1 MPPRTAY
8 GCPWRALARTDSSM
22 VSGPAMAVRL
32 PEFLGLTLRERNS
45 MPLSAGY
52 APSYADSPAGSAAI
66 GPAIEA
72 LLQAPAA

>member
-1 MPPRTAY
+1 
-8 GCPWRALARTDSSM
+8 
-22 VSGPAMAVRL
+22 MAVRL
-32 PEFLGLTLRERNS
+32 PESLGLTLRERNS

-52 APSYADSPAGSAAI
+52 APSYTDSPAGSAAI